1 MDWLS
6 KITGHYNYNMRI
18 KTFLILTMACI
29 VAAGCATHKA
39 KPAVSNPQLIATGGT
54 TGSTSTDSDIQLL
67 ALNAGTNKVPDLV
80 PDASLA
86 QPAIR
91 TPLAN
96 GPLNAIELPK
106 QPKPLIA
113 VIVAQPNAEDTLVT
127 TVPNSCAQVASL
139 AGTNAVHSKV
149 WKINPLNP

>member
-6 KITGHYNYNMRI
+6 KIMGQYNMRI
-18 KTFLILTMACI
+18 KTFLALTMACVI
-29 VAAGCATHKA
+29 AAGCATHKN
-39 KPAVSNPQLIATGGT
+39 KPPVSNPQLVTTGGT

-86 QPAIR
+86 EPAIR
-91 TPLAN
+91 TPLTNA
-96 GPLNAIELPK
+96 PLNAIDLPK
-106 QPKPLIA
+106 QPEPLIA
-113 VIVAQPNAEDTLVT
+113 VVTAEPNAEDTLVT
-127 TVPNSCAQVASL
+127 TAPNSYAQAASL
-139 AGTNAVHSKV
+139 AGTNDVRAKI

>member
-6 KITGHYNYNMRI
+6 KITGHYNMRI
-18 KTFLILTMACI
+18 KTFLTLTMACI
-29 VAAGCATHKA
+29 LAAGCATHKA
-39 KPAVSNPQLIATGGT
+39 KPAVSNPKLIATGGT

-91 TPLAN
+91 TPLTHA
-96 GPLNAIELPK
+96 PLNAIEPPK
-106 QPKPLIA
+106 QPKPLIT
-113 VIVAQPNAEDTLVT
+113 VVVAQPNAEDTLVT
-127 TVPNSCAQVASL
+127 TVPNSYAQVASL
-139 AGTNAVHSKV
+139 AGTNAVRPKV

>member
-6 KITGHYNYNMRI
+6 KITGHYNMRI
-18 KTFLILTMACI
+18 KTFLTLTMACI

-39 KPAVSNPQLIATGGT
+39 KPAVSNPKLIATGGT

-91 TPLAN
+91 TPLTAA
-96 GPLNAIELPK
+96 PLNAIEPSK
-106 QPKPLIA
+106 A
-113 VIVAQPNAEDTLVT
+113 AEAAYHRGRRTAQ
-127 TVPNSCAQVASL
+127 C
-139 AGTNAVHSKV
+139 
-149 WKINPLNP
+149 

>member
-6 KITGHYNYNMRI
+6 IIMGYYNMRI
-18 KTFLILTMACI
+18 KTSLTLTMACI

-39 KPAVSNPQLIATGGT
+39 KPLVSNPKLVATGGT
-54 TGSTSTDSDIQLL
+54 TGSMSTDSDIQLL

-113 VIVAQPNAEDTLVT
+113 VVVAEPNAADTLVT
-127 TVPNSCAQVASL
+127 TAPTSCDQVASS
-139 AGTNAVHSKV
+139 AGTKAVRPKI